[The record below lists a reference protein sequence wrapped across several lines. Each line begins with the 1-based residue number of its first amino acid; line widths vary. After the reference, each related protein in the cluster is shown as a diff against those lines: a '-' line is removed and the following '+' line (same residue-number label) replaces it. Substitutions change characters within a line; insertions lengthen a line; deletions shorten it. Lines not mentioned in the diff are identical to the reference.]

1 MIDPLFVT
9 DDELLKLTGIPRE
22 TLAMLDKEKAFPKR
36 QGTVGNKRHW
46 PSVRAYL
53 DYRYGT
59 RVELFRSK
67 AHDAA

>member
-1 MIDPLFVT
+1 MTDPLFVT
-9 DDELLKLTGIPRE
+9 DDELLKLTGLPRE
-22 TLAMLDKEKAFPKR
+22 TLALLDREKAFPKR
-36 QGTVGNKRHW
+36 HGTAGNKRHW